1 MRFLAFLFAVT
12 FLSASAMA
20 MGDCGYSTAKDDSVV
35 ASSSPG
41 SSSDGSAP
49 QSTPAPKS

>member
-35 ASSSPG
+35 VSSG
-41 SSSDGSAP
+41 QDGTAR